1 MDETYEESARRLERD
16 HHDAL
21 SRLTSPGLRG
31 AGVEVPVHNQ
41 VYPRWPDLPRH
52 WGSRWW
58 TQAPDGGL
66 EECPCDWAPEH
77 GVHYRV
83 AGVPVRGR
91 VPLRGRGD
99 LAPGWLRLWRRGR

>member
-1 MDETYEESARRLERD
+1 MDETCEESARRLERD
-16 HHDAL
+16 HHYAP
-21 SRLTSPGLRG
+21 SQVNVARF
-31 AGVEVPVHNQ
+31 EVPAEEVLVHNQ
-41 VYPRWPDLPRH
+41 VYPVARRH
-52 WGSRWW
+52 GTRGSRWW